1 MTKKHLLVHNYLL
14 RKILDKIKEII
25 GIEKIY
31 EKLYQKLPNMINCK
45 MILF

>member
-1 MTKKHLLVHNYLL
+1 MTKKHFLVHNYLL

-45 MILF
+45 MVLF